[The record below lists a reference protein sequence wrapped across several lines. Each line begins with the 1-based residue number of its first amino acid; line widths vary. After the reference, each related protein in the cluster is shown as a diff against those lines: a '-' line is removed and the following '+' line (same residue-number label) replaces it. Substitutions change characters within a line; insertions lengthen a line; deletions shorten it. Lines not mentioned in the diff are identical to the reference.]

1 MIPRRNAIFLA
12 AALAVVS
19 ANLHGDE
26 PKPEDLFRKIFN
38 AIETTMG
45 ITINPSKFQVKLL
58 DGKVTVPSIAIK
70 HPVQGT
76 WAVIKNAQFPLGLLF
91 GTVKAADATI
101 RVGRVDVTIDLSKGK
116 FWDQGTSDG
125 RPIPGAPDLVVGKVV
140 FDSANVT
147 VRHGDAPAIVIKNAK
162 ASLMK
167 VSIPA
172 EAWSAG
178 NAPGGVWGKLEMKGG
193 TIAQEGLGIE
203 AALEEI
209 GVSFKAG
216 ELSLRTLTAD
226 VPGRGKI
233 AATGKI
239 DCGGGE
245 PRAYDLTIALDGFK
259 LFPDGAGSASAGTLK
274 MKGKK
279 GAVKLTGSLET
290 GVKKQKKSW
299 KVAGCSSKVKLAIGL
314 VDPAKPKGKA
324 GSITGTLCA
333 GKVTAK

>member
-1 MIPRRNAIFLA
+1 MPRKHAIFLA
-12 AALAVVS
+12 AALFMVS
-19 ANLHGDE
+19 ASLRGDE
-26 PKPEDLFRKIFN
+26 PKPEDLFRKIFH
-38 AIETTMG
+38 AIEKTMG

-58 DGKVTVPSIAIK
+58 DGKVAVPSIVIK
-70 HPVQGT
+70 HPAQGT

-101 RVGRVDVTIDLSKGK
+101 QVGRIDVTLDLAKGK

-125 RPIPGAPDLVVGKVV
+125 KPIAGAPDLVVGKVV
-140 FDSANVT
+140 FASANVT
-147 VRHGDAPAIVIKNAK
+147 VRHGDSPAIVVKNAK
-162 ASLMK
+162 ASLTK
-167 VSIPA
+167 VRIPA

-178 NAPGGVWGKLEMKGG
+178 SAPGGVWGKVEMKGG

-203 AALEEI
+203 AVLEEL
-209 GVSFKAG
+209 GVSFKA
-216 ELSLRTLTAD
+216 EVLSLRTLAAD

-245 PRAYDLTIALDGFK
+245 PRAYDLTIALEGFK
-259 LFPDGAGSASAGTLK
+259 LFSDGSGAGSAGTLK
-274 MKGKK
+274 LKGKK

-290 GVKKQKKSW
+290 GVQKKKSW
-299 KVAGCSSKVKLAIGL
+299 KVAGCTSKVKLAIGL

>member
-1 MIPRRNAIFLA
+1 MPRKHAIFLA
-12 AALAVVS
+12 ASLALVS
-19 ANLHGDE
+19 VNLRGDE
-26 PKPEDLFRKIFN
+26 PKPEDLFRKIFH
-38 AIETTMG
+38 AIEKTMG

-58 DGKVTVPSIAIK
+58 DGKVTVPSIVIK

-91 GTVKAADATI
+91 GTVKASDATI
-101 RVGRVDVTIDLSKGK
+101 RVGRVDVTLDLAKGK

-125 RPIPGAPDLVVGKVV
+125 KPIPGAPDLVVGKVV

-147 VRHGDAPAIVIKNAK
+147 VRQGDAPAIVVKNAK

-167 VSIPA
+167 VKIPA

-178 NAPGGVWGKLEMKGG
+178 SAPGGTWGKVEIKGG
-193 TIAQEGLGIE
+193 TITQEGLGIE
-203 AALEEI
+203 AALEEL
-209 GVSFKAG
+209 GVSFKA
-216 ELSLRTLTAD
+216 EVLSLRTLTAD

-245 PRAYDLTIALDGFK
+245 PRAFDLTFTLDGFK
-259 LFPDGAGSASAGTLK
+259 LFQDGAGEATAGTLK

-290 GVKKQKKSW
+290 GVQKKKSW